1 MILIAT
7 IVMTLITILVP
18 VISWVMLTANEVI
31 ETSRGFVFWLIASLV
46 WVTLMVSFM
55 GGSL

>member
-1 MILIAT
+1 
-7 IVMTLITILVP
+7 
-18 VISWVMLTANEVI
+18 MLTANEVI